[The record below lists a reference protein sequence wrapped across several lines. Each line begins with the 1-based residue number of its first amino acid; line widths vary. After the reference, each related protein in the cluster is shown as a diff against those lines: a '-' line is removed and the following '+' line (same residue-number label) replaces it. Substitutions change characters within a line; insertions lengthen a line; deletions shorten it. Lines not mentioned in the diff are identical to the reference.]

1 MDFFDILNNYMNV
14 DTYYIKINKLKSK
27 ELENLYRFINI
38 KWSRIVNNIEE
49 NEYSQKRLSSFSNFN
64 NNIKQFIDN
73 HIVLALFIKNII
85 DRY

>member
-14 DTYYIKINKLKSK
+14 DEYYKKINKLKSK

>member
-14 DTYYIKINKLKSK
+14 DAYYRKINDLESK
-27 ELENLYRFINI
+27 DIENLYRFINI

-49 NEYSQKRLSSFSNFN
+49 NEYSNKRLLLFSNFN

-73 HIVLALFIKNII
+73 HIVLALFVKNII